1 MPLATARYQESKKK
15 HRVKPSPAGGFWDAH
30 PQANEPNA
38 KATLKFKP
46 CIQWVQREST
56 LPQHAT
62 TEICRTVF
70 RDQQLMRRF
79 RYMQAQYASAR
90 SYRSAE
96 VALRTGFLKGSQMKL
111 SSPSHVMVSSLN
123 ITAMM
128 MLTISVLVLRSKFHC
143 TSPTN
148 GAKNPLEISYIIYSN
163 RLIYHKYHIFGAAIV
178 LSISYIIITNI
189 IKS

>member
-1 MPLATARYQESKKK
+1 M
-15 HRVKPSPAGGFWDAH
+15 KPSPAGGFWDAH

-62 TEICRTVF
+62 TEICSTVF
-70 RDQQLMRRF
+70 RDRQLMRRF
-79 RYMQAQYASAR
+79 RYIFFCQGFAKEVRASTICK
-90 SYRSAE
+90 
-96 VALRTGFLKGSQMKL
+96 RTQLQECRGCTAHWFLERLPNETLITISRNGFI
-111 SSPSHVMVSSLN
+111 HFN
-123 ITAMM
+123 ITTMM

-143 TSPTN
+143 TSPTT
-148 GAKNPLEISYIIYSN
+148 GAINPLEMSYIIYSS
-163 RLIYHKYHIFGAAIV
+163 RLIYHKYHIFGTAIV
-178 LSISYIIITNI
+178 LSISHKIVINI